1 MIDYTSILKRYF
13 NLEQEGGDNKVIP
26 LREAVKN
33 LVQPEMI
40 IHIAFPAYYRANAA
54 IREII
59 KQYWNKQPDFT
70 ILCIGMGVQN
80 FAQALIHGGL
90 VKKVVSTFCAD
101 AYPTPGPNPVFN
113 RAFAKGEV
121 DFEHWSILTYTARLL
136 AGAMGIGFMPTNSL
150 IGSSMAHDN
159 SSSFSVIDDPFESGV
174 KRGIVKALNPD
185 LTLIHGLAADV
196 HGNTILAPP
205 YIENNFGAFASKK
218 GVLVTVEK
226 LVSTEFIRKYSHLV
240 KLPCNIVRS
249 VSVVP
254 FGAHPLGVSSAGIP
268 EIEVYAEDYDFIKN
282 ARIAC
287 RNTEDLDEWVKKWVL
302 ECPDQEEYIRRL
314 GQKRIMRL
322 KGKTHTDSWQ
332 YEIDSRNISSQNNH
346 YNSSEMMVI
355 AVSRILIEKV
365 FENKYSTILPGIGI
379 VNLAA
384 WLAYYRLKERDYPVN
399 LIAEIGMFGY
409 APRPG
414 DPFIFNHGN
423 VQTSKMLT
431 DSFQALGMMVAGKTN
446 SCIGALGTALV
457 DKEGNLNTTLIAPQT
472 LISGSGG
479 GNDTVSGSREVIASD
494 LTYQEDWL
502 SV

>member
-1 MIDYTSILKRYF
+1 
-13 NLEQEGGDNKVIP
+13 
-26 LREAVKN
+26 
-33 LVQPEMI
+33 
-40 IHIAFPAYYRANAA
+40 
-54 IREII
+54 
-59 KQYWNKQPDFT
+59 
-70 ILCIGMGVQN
+70 
-80 FAQALIHGGL
+80 
-90 VKKVVSTFCAD
+90 
-101 AYPTPGPNPVFN
+101 
-113 RAFAKGEV
+113 
-121 DFEHWSILTYTARLL
+121 
-136 AGAMGIGFMPTNSL
+136 
-150 IGSSMAHDN
+150 
-159 SSSFSVIDDPFESGV
+159 PFESGV

-205 YIENNFGAFASKK
+205 YVENNFGAFASKK
-218 GVLVTVEK
+218 GALVTVEK

-254 FGAHPLGVSSAGIP
+254 FGAHPLGVSAAGIP
-268 EIEVYAEDYDFIKN
+268 EIEVYAEDFDFIKN

-287 RNTEDLDEWVKKWVL
+287 RNTKDLDEWVKKWVL

-346 YNSSEMMVI
+346 YNLSEMMVI

-379 VNLAA
+379 ANLAA

-431 DSFQALGMMVAGKTN
+431 DSFQALGMMVAGETN

-479 GNDTVSGSREVIASD
+479 GNDTVSGSREVIASVPHIPGR
-494 LTYQEDWL
+494 LVERVNYITSPGERVKTVVSTLGIFEKLGEDKELIL
-502 SV
+502 SELLPSVEKPSIHERVREIKEKTGWEVKVRPDIQFMAPPQPEELFMLRLFDPHRHFIDK